1 MWVFADSWFLFVRKK
16 DIIYQSTMPS
26 PTAWKRSSVSG
37 FIGTTCLQS
46 GSFSRALLIQLT
58 KAYFSSSVDTMSNPS
73 VCCGAPLP
81 SFYLQRQNSW
91 GSLSHQCDWSAQ
103 PCVEEALR
111 RQTNE
116 LRRAMGL
123 GWLML
128 LQYPFPLT
136 GVAWVVRAGI
146 LQTLLMKSMLF
157 RCAVQMLSSARSN
170 LWFHHNFNAFLYHS
184 AK

>member
-1 MWVFADSWFLFVRKK
+1 M
-16 DIIYQSTMPS
+16 
-26 PTAWKRSSVSG
+26 
-37 FIGTTCLQS
+37 
-46 GSFSRALLIQLT
+46 
-58 KAYFSSSVDTMSNPS
+58 
-73 VCCGAPLP
+73 
-81 SFYLQRQNSW
+81 
-91 GSLSHQCDWSAQ
+91 
-103 PCVEEALR
+103 EEALR

-170 LWFHHNFNAFLYHS
+170 L
-184 AK
+184 